1 LYYLLVITAYTT
13 LNLQN
18 SLDYF
23 ISKIGITSCEFW
35 IDFCKETRF
44 RV

>member
-1 LYYLLVITAYTT
+1 MTAFTT

-23 ISKIGITSCEFW
+23 ISKIGIILLLQTLHPQVHFPL
-35 IDFCKETRF
+35 DFEY
-44 RV
+44 